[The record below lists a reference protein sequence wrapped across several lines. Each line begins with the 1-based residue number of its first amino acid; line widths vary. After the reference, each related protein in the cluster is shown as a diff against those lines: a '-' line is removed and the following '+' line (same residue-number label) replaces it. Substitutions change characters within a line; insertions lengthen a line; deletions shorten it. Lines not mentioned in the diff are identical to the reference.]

1 MQRLNLTETRDRLR
15 QRLEEMRSDPG
26 LLDVGDAMEEAAAVL
41 AELAPLSGGVDRSA
55 ARGTARRIGATS
67 ALAETSASSKSSIR
81 RAIVRRC

>member
-41 AELAPLSGGVDRSA
+41 AEVNA
-55 ARGTARRIGATS
+55 A
-67 ALAETSASSKSSIR
+67 LEP
-81 RAIVRRC
+81 